1 MDFELNHTI
10 AGKLREIADLL
21 EQQGANHFRVQAY
34 RRAAGTVDALGEDL
48 QSLFERAGIAGLEEL
63 PGIGRGIART
73 LYEMLALGRSSRLEN
88 LRGELDP
95 VHLFQTIPGVGP
107 ELAERIHDALQVETL
122 EALEVAAHDGRLEQ
136 VPGLGVRRAEAVR
149 AGLASMLGHRVRR
162 PGAGAG
168 ERPPVALLLEVDQE
182 YRDKAERD
190 ALPKIAPRRFNPEHR
205 QWLPVLHAART
216 GWHFTALYSNTARA
230 HQLGHTRDW
239 VVIFHYDD
247 DHHQESQNTVVTE
260 TRGALTGRRVV
271 RGREAE
277 CLAYYAESERAKQ

>member
-1 MDFELNHTI
+1 MDLALNHTI

-21 EQQGANHFRVQAY
+21 EQQGASHFRVQAY
-34 RRAAGTVDALGEDL
+34 RRAAGTVDALAEDL
-48 QSLFERAGIAGLEEL
+48 QKRFERRGIAGLEEL

-107 ELAERIHDALQVETL
+107 ELAGRIHDALQVETL
-122 EALEVAAHDGRLEQ
+122 EALEMAAHDGRLEQ

-149 AGLASMLGHRVRR
+149 AALASMLGRRVRR
-162 PGAGAG
+162 PGAAAG
-168 ERPPVALLLEVDQE
+168 EGPPVSLLLEVDRE
-182 YRDKAERD
+182 YRDQAERG

-205 QWLPVLHAART
+205 QWLPVLHTER
-216 GWHFTALYSNTARA
+216 GGRHFTALYSNTARA
-230 HQLGHTRDW
+230 HQLGRTADW
-239 VVIFHYDD
+239 VVIFHYD

-277 CLAYYAESERAKQ
+277 CLAYYAEAAGTKQ

>member
-1 MDFELNHTI
+1 MDFKLNHTI
-10 AGKLREIADLL
+10 ADKLREIADLL
-21 EQQGANHFRVQAY
+21 EQQGANRFRVQAY
-34 RRAAGTVDALGEDL
+34 RRAAGTVDALEEDL
-48 QSLFERAGIAGLEEL
+48 QGLFEGRGIAGLEAL
-63 PGIGRGIART
+63 PGIGKGIARA

-95 VHLFQTIPGVGP
+95 LHLFQTIPGVGP

-136 VPGLGVRRAEAVR
+136 VPGLGVRRAEGVR
-149 AGLASMLGHRVRR
+149 AALASMLGQRVRH
-162 PGAGAG
+162 PGAIAGAG
-168 ERPPVALLLEVDQE
+168 PAVDLLLEVDRE
-182 YRDKAERD
+182 YRQQAKQD

-205 QWLPVLHAART
+205 RWLPVLHTQRG

-247 DHHQESQNTVVTE
+247 EHHQESQNTVVSE
-260 TRGALTGRRVV
+260 TRGTLLGRRVV

-277 CLAYYAESERAKQ
+277 CLAYYAEVDKKG